1 MSEYASVERIK
12 SLKQGIE
19 AKTGGSYADL
29 TAGVQAL
36 VEGYGVGSAPV
47 LNDLDITVNGEY
59 TPPDGVDGFGKVTA
73 NVVGSGGA
81 KTATG
86 TIVLDADADYVKV
99 TGLDFTPIA
108 FVVVPTTII
117 ATSTVGAVF
126 VRGTGALWRTGTGN
140 TSAGPMAHKLELD
153 GYTVYPDDSEF
164 KINSGQNYY
173 DVVRVFDSG
182 FGFHEYNNNFPI
194 RAGTVLEWWAMG

>member
-1 MSEYASVERIK
+1 MSDFVSTQRIK
-12 SLKQGIE
+12 SLKTGIE
-19 AKTGGSYADL
+19 AKTGETYSDL
-29 TAGVQAL
+29 TGAVQAL
-36 VEGYGVGSAPV
+36 V
-47 LNDLDITVNGEY
+47 N
-59 TPPDGVDGFGKVTA
+59 GFGQ
-73 NVVGSGGA
+73 GGY
-81 KTATG
+81 KTASG
-86 TIVLDADADYVKV
+86 TIVLDADAEYIKV
-99 TGLDFTPIA
+99 TGLEFTPIV

-140 TSAGPMAHKLELD
+140 TTAGTMSHKLELD

-164 KINSGQNYY
+164 KIVSGQIYY

-182 FGFHEYNNNFPI
+182 FGFHQYNGNFPI